1 MFRTILQNK
10 DKNASKSRASDFI
23 LERGH
28 RYLHPLQLRLD
39 ALIDTRLVSTFY
51 DLFMAILVFRHNRMG
66 AVIERVRRVYLWII
80 ARPGG
85 YEAYQQFTSM

>member
-23 LERGH
+23 LERG
-28 RYLHPLQLRLD
+28 RQYLHPLQLRLD
-39 ALIDTRLVSTFY
+39 ALIDTRLVGTFY

-66 AVIERVRRVYLWII
+66 LLLSEL
-80 ARPGG
+80 GG
-85 YEAYQQFTSM
+85 YICGLAHAPAGTKRISRFGL